1 MDGKKHDLIGDFGT
15 AGHERRPQGS
25 RAGETRDFSGRAAR
39 HIAPR
44 VIVASVEREGRAGW
58 KKQAGGLTMWHGAD
72 SVQVPMTDRFDWF
85 AQTVSS
91 ALMPS
96 AFTPQ
101 DAAGF
106 HAEGAFLDLGAAQMS
121 RFSFSPLLSWRTP
134 ALIRR
139 GDPEQYQLA
148 LVTAGS
154 AWYAQ
159 GDSEA
164 ELHAGDMV
172 LWDTSRPY
180 KSSSGLDGS
189 TVDALVLQIPKARMP
204 LPSQQID
211 RLLAR
216 RMSSGTGMGAILAPF
231 LVSLAGNGPDCR
243 PLDLAVL
250 ANTAVELAFSCLGQQ
265 LGAEV
270 HAPADA
276 RAQVMRRRIDTFI
289 EQSLDEPGLTPRA
302 IADHHH
308 ISLRTLY
315 TLFQSHDDLH
325 GGNEGVAAVIRRRR
339 LERCRADLARPQL
352 RHLAVHVIAARWGF
366 TSAATFNRAFRATY
380 GTTPHAYRTE
390 AMESGR
396 KA

>member
-1 MDGKKHDLIGDFGT
+1 
-15 AGHERRPQGS
+15 
-25 RAGETRDFSGRAAR
+25 
-39 HIAPR
+39 
-44 VIVASVEREGRAGW
+44 
-58 KKQAGGLTMWHGAD
+58 MWHGAD
-72 SVQVPMTDRFDWF
+72 SVQVPVTDRFDWF
-85 AQTVSS
+85 AQTVSN

-96 AFTPQ
+96 AFAPQ

-106 HAEGAFLDLGAAQMS
+106 HAEGAFLDLGAAQVS
-121 RFSFSPLLSWRTP
+121 RFSYAPLRSWRTP

-139 GDPEQYQLA
+139 GDPEQYQLG
-148 LVTAGS
+148 LVTRGS

-164 ELHAGDMV
+164 ELYAGDMV

-180 KSSSGLDGS
+180 KSGSGLDGG

-216 RMSSGTGMGAILAPF
+216 RMSSGTGMGAILAQF
-231 LVSLAGNGPDCR
+231 LVSLAGSGPDCR
-243 PLDLAVL
+243 PLDLGVL
-250 ANTAVELAFSCLGQQ
+250 ANSAVELAVSCLSQQ

-270 HAPADA
+270 HTPAGA
-276 RAQVMRRRIDTFI
+276 RAQVMRRRIDAFI
-289 EQSLDEPGLTPRA
+289 EQRLGDPGLTPRA

-315 TLFQSHDDLH
+315 TLFQSHDESL
-325 GGNEGVAAVIRRRR
+325 GAGEGVAAVIRRRR

-366 TSAATFNRAFRATY
+366 TSAASFNRTFRASY

-390 AMESGR
+390 AMGSGR
-396 KA
+396 RV

>member
-1 MDGKKHDLIGDFGT
+1 
-15 AGHERRPQGS
+15 
-25 RAGETRDFSGRAAR
+25 
-39 HIAPR
+39 
-44 VIVASVEREGRAGW
+44 
-58 KKQAGGLTMWHGAD
+58 MWHGAD
-72 SVQVPMTDRFDWF
+72 SAHVPVTDRFDWF

-106 HAEGAFLDLGAAQMS
+106 QAEGAFLDLGAAQMS
-121 RFSFSPLLSWRTP
+121 RFSFSPLRSWRTP

-139 GDPEQYQLA
+139 GDPEQYQLG
-148 LVTAGS
+148 LVTAGT
-154 AWYAQ
+154 AWYTQGEGEAQ
-159 GDSEA
+159 
-164 ELHAGDMV
+164 LHAGDMV

-180 KSSSGLDGS
+180 KSGSGLDGS
-189 TVDALVLQIPKARMP
+189 TVNALVLQIPKARMP

-216 RMSSGTGMGAILAPF
+216 RMTSGTGMGAILAQF
-231 LVSLAGNGPDCR
+231 LVSLAENGPDCR
-243 PLDLAVL
+243 PLDLGVL
-250 ANTAVELAFSCLGQQ
+250 ANMAVELAVSCLGQH

-276 RAQVMRRRIDTFI
+276 RAQAMWRRIDTFI
-289 EQSLDEPGLTPRA
+289 EQRLGDPGLSPRA

-315 TLFQSHDDLH
+315 TLFQRHDALH
-325 GGNEGVAAVIRRRR
+325 GEGGGEGVAAAIRRRR

-366 TSAATFNRAFRATY
+366 TSAATFNRTFRASY

-396 KA
+396 RE